1 MATPK
6 VKIMTYPVNGAGVA
20 LLRADD
26 DRLVGLARL
35 GLDGDGD
42 VELLLEALHAPVV
55 DQDVVGQV
63 EHHQQRQRALQKPI
77 IS

>member
-1 MATPK
+1 
-6 VKIMTYPVNGAGVA
+6 MTYPVDGAGVA

-63 EHHQQRQRALQKPI
+63 EHHQQGQGPLKKNKL
-77 IS
+77 SKFHN